1 MKCRSETNDTDK
13 GECRLLTTTFIN
25 CNIKTLKSGVVYV
38 EIDIKSQLPLHVK
51 IKDCLKG
58 EILQG
63 NFDGKI
69 PSERELMDIFSVS
82 RTTVREA
89 VSALVREGVVEKKHG
104 KGTFVSLRQV
114 QQQWLGN
121 ISTFSETIE
130 RAGMK
135 PGAKLLSS
143 GIKSYPQCI
152 ADKFGG
158 QEFYVIKRL
167 RFAND
172 KIMAVERKSYE
183 VGIGLKLANYDLNK
197 ANIYKL
203 LESSLGITPW
213 TAEEI
218 ITSNIPT
225 KEDAALLGIPKTSSV
240 LVIERST
247 WDPEGVLIELACTTF
262 RADKY
267 SLNIHMSRY

>member
-1 MKCRSETNDTDK
+1 MKIDT
-13 GECRLLTTTFIN
+13 
-25 CNIKTLKSGVVYV
+25 
-38 EIDIKSQLPLHVK
+38 KSQLPLHVQ

-58 EILQG
+58 EIQKG
-63 NFDGKI
+63 KFDGKI

-89 VSALVREGVVEKKHG
+89 VSALVREGVVDKIHG
-104 KGTFVSLRQV
+104 KGTFVSLRPV

-121 ISTFSETIE
+121 ISTFSETIK

-143 GIKSYPQCI
+143 GIKSCPQSI
-152 ADKFGG
+152 SDKFGC

-167 RFAND
+167 RSAND
-172 KIMAVERKSYE
+172 KIMAVEQKCFQVE
-183 VGIGLKLANYDLNK
+183 IGLKLANYDLNQ
-197 ANIYKL
+197 ANIYQL

-213 TAEEI
+213 TAEEV
-218 ITSNIPT
+218 ITSNITT
-225 KEDAALLGIPKTSSV
+225 KEDATLLGIPKTSSV

-247 WDPEGVLIELACTTF
+247 WDQEGVLIEIAHTTF

-267 SLNIHMSRY
+267 SLNIYMSRY

>member
-1 MKCRSETNDTDK
+1 MK
-13 GECRLLTTTFIN
+13 
-25 CNIKTLKSGVVYV
+25 
-38 EIDIKSQLPLHVK
+38 IDVNSQLPLHVQ
-51 IKDCLKG
+51 IKDCLRG
-58 EILQG
+58 EIRQG
-63 NFDGKI
+63 NFDAKI

-104 KGTFVSLRQV
+104 KGTFVSLKQV

-143 GIKSYPQCI
+143 GIMSCTQCI
-152 ADKFGG
+152 AEKLRG
-158 QEFYVIKRL
+158 QEFYEIKRL

-172 KIMAVERKSYE
+172 KIMAVERKYFE
-183 VGIGLKLANYDLNK
+183 IELGLKLANYDLNK

-203 LESSLGITPW
+203 LEFSLGITPW

-218 ITSNIPT
+218 ITSNITT

-247 WDPEGVLIELACTTF
+247 WDPDGVLIEISHTTF

-267 SLNIHMSRY
+267 SLNINMSRH

>member
-1 MKCRSETNDTDK
+1 MK
-13 GECRLLTTTFIN
+13 
-25 CNIKTLKSGVVYV
+25 
-38 EIDIKSQLPLHVK
+38 IDSKSQLPLHVK

-58 EILQG
+58 EIQQG

-121 ISTFSETIE
+121 ISTYSETME

-135 PGAKLLSS
+135 PGAKLLSN
-143 GIKSYPQCI
+143 GIMSCPQCI

-158 QEFYVIKRL
+158 QEFYEIKRL

-172 KIMAVERKSYE
+172 KIMAVERKFFE
-183 VGIGLKLANYDLNK
+183 VGIGLKLANYDLN

-203 LESSLGITPW
+203 LEFSLGITPW

-225 KEDAALLGIPKTSSV
+225 KEDAALLGIPKKSSV
-240 LVIERST
+240 LVIERSS
-247 WDPEGVLIELACTTF
+247 WDPEGVLIEISCTTF

-267 SLNIHMSRY
+267 SINIHMSRY

>member
-1 MKCRSETNDTDK
+1 ME
-13 GECRLLTTTFIN
+13 
-25 CNIKTLKSGVVYV
+25 IKAN
-38 EIDIKSQLPLHVK
+38 SQLPLHVQ
-51 IKDCLKG
+51 IKDCLKD
-58 EILQG
+58 EILKG
-63 NFDGKI
+63 NFEGKI

-89 VSALVREGVVEKKHG
+89 IAALEREGIVEKIHG
-104 KGTFVSLRQV
+104 KGTFVTLRPV
-114 QQQWLGN
+114 QEQWMGN

-135 PGAKLLSS
+135 PGAKLLSN
-143 GIKSYPQCI
+143 GIKSSPQFI
-152 ADKFGG
+152 SDMFGG
-158 QEFYVIKRL
+158 QEFYVIERL
-167 RFAND
+167 RSAND
-172 KIMAVERKSYE
+172 KIMAIERKCFD
-183 VGIGLKLANYDLNK
+183 VGIGLKLESYDLND

-203 LESSLGITPW
+203 LEFNIGITPW

-218 ITSNIPT
+218 ITSNKPS

-247 WDPEGVLIELACTTF
+247 WDPEGTLIEFVSTIF

-267 SLNIHMSRY
+267 SVNIRMSRN

>member
-1 MKCRSETNDTDK
+1 M
-13 GECRLLTTTFIN
+13 GF
-25 CNIKTLKSGVVYV
+25 YV
-38 EIDIKSQLPLHVK
+38 KIDIRSQLPLHVQ
-51 IKDCLKG
+51 IKDSLKG
-58 EILQG
+58 EILKG
-63 NFDGKI
+63 NFDGRI
-69 PSERELMDIFSVS
+69 PSERELMDIFTVS

-89 VSALVREGVVEKKHG
+89 VSALVREGVVEKIHG
-104 KGTFVSLRQV
+104 KGTFVSLSKV

-121 ISTFSETIE
+121 ISTFSETIQ

-143 GIKSYPQCI
+143 RIISCTEYIG
-152 ADKFGG
+152 DKFGG
-158 QEFYVIKRL
+158 QEFYEIKRL
-167 RFAND
+167 RYAND
-172 KIMAVERKSYE
+172 KIMAVERKYFE
-183 VGIGLKLANYDLNK
+183 VEIGLKLANYDLNK

-203 LESSLGITPW
+203 LEFSLGITPW

-218 ITSNIPT
+218 ITSDITT

-247 WDPEGVLIELACTTF
+247 LDPDGVLIELSHTTF

-267 SLNIHMSRY
+267 SLNINMSRH

>member
-1 MKCRSETNDTDK
+1 M
-13 GECRLLTTTFIN
+13 
-25 CNIKTLKSGVVYV
+25 
-38 EIDIKSQLPLHVK
+38 EIDTKSQMPLHVQ

-63 NFDGKI
+63 NFDEKI

-89 VSALVREGVVEKKHG
+89 VAALDREGVVEKRHG
-104 KGTFVSLRQV
+104 KGTFVSLRPIQE
-114 QQQWLGN
+114 QWLGN
-121 ISTFSETIE
+121 ISTYSETIE

-135 PGAKLLSS
+135 PGAKLLSK
-143 GIKSYPQCI
+143 GIKSSPQCI
-152 ADKFGG
+152 SDKFGG

-172 KIMAVERKSYE
+172 KIMAVERKCFE
-183 VGIGLKLANYDLNK
+183 VGMGQKLASYDLDN

-203 LESSLGITPW
+203 LEFSLGITLW

-218 ITSNIPT
+218 ITSNKPS

-247 WDPEGVLIELACTTF
+247 WDKEGALIEFVCTTF

-267 SLNIHMSRY
+267 SINIQMSRH

>member
-1 MKCRSETNDTDK
+1 MKIDT
-13 GECRLLTTTFIN
+13 
-25 CNIKTLKSGVVYV
+25 
-38 EIDIKSQLPLHVK
+38 KSQLPLHVQ

-58 EILQG
+58 EIQQG
-63 NFDGKI
+63 NFEGKI
-69 PSERELMDIFSVS
+69 PSERELMDIFAVS

-104 KGTFVSLRQV
+104 KGTFVSLRPV

-135 PGAKLLSS
+135 PGAKLVSS
-143 GIKSYPQCI
+143 GTMSCPQLI

-158 QEFYVIKRL
+158 QEFYEIKRL
-167 RFAND
+167 RFANE
-172 KIMAVERKSYE
+172 KIMAVERKCFDVE
-183 VGIGLKLANYDLNK
+183 IGLKLANFDLDK

-203 LESSLGITPW
+203 LEFSLGITPW

-218 ITSNIPT
+218 ITSNITT
-225 KEDAALLGIPKTSSV
+225 KEDAALLGIPKMSSV

-247 WDPEGVLIELACTTF
+247 WDPEGVLIELSHTTF

-267 SLNIHMSRY
+267 SLNINMSRH